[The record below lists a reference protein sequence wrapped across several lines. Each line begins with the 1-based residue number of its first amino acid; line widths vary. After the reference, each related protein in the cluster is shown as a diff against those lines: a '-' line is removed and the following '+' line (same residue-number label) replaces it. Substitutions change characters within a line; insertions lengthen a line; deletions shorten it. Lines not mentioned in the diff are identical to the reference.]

1 MGSIRSDTT
10 PGMTTLLRLPNMDIL
25 LAPEEQAN
33 PRRSDRIRNLSQTS
47 SEQQDNEGPSSRGKR
62 RRRYNSVMEEDIDDT
77 EEMETKRRE
86 PEHRRLNRLRLMK
99 ENENESP
106 VTSPED
112 NPAFSESLNK
122 EKTLVEILLRKYG
135 FGQWKA
141 PLEEGNDQ
149 TPNQHIYPSYLK
161 PDT

>member
-33 PRRSDRIRNLSQTS
+33 PRRSDRIRNLSHTS

-62 RRRYNSVMEEDIDDT
+62 RRRYNSVMEDDI
-77 EEMETKRRE
+77 EESESKRRE

-99 ENENESP
+99 QSENDSP

-112 NPAFSESLNK
+112 NQAFSESLNK

-135 FGQWKA
+135 FGQWKL
-141 PLEEGNDQ
+141 PHEEGNEE
-149 TPNQHIYPSYLK
+149 TPNQEIYPSFLK
-161 PDT
+161 PPET